1 MPFDFF
7 VSSEGVTST
16 PTADRYSR
24 ADVALIGKHELS
36 GNSTFCGGLYCY
48 LLMNEITK
56 DPTEEKNS
64 QMLVVRKQDGAKV
77 ELAKS
82 NALVVY
88 EKQEVAREKKGFFR
102 KPRRKSTSS
111 HGQLVQ
117 LLLKNIETFS
127 EDEVQLFRAIFDL
140 KTLTVQEVMIPLS
153 EISPLTVESP
163 CSEISKYCRASNYC
177 YIPVYNERVDQLL
190 GVIDAMEALITEQ
203 HDGDLSRFIREVRYV
218 PTLKSALDLLN
229 ELRQSEIPAAI
240 VVNEH
245 GSCVGIVELMDIL
258 EKVVG
263 EITANRKRDMP
274 RVEQLSS
281 NEWHIDAR
289 ALISEVNMTLDTEIP
304 TDQCDTIGGFILMLL
319 GRLPQTGEKVEYEDF
334 EFNIDQVF
342 KYRISGIRATKK
354 TVGRTRR

>member
-1 MPFDFF
+1 MNTDKITEDISEENKSQVPV
-7 VSSEGVTST
+7 VS
-16 PTADRYSR
+16 
-24 ADVALIGKHELS
+24 KQS
-36 GNSTFCGGLYCY
+36 GT
-48 LLMNEITK
+48 
-56 DPTEEKNS
+56 
-64 QMLVVRKQDGAKV
+64 KV
-77 ELAKS
+77 ELAQS

-88 EKQEVAREKKGFFR
+88 EKQEIARKKKGFFR
-102 KPRRKSTSS
+102 KPRRASTPS

-140 KTLTVQEVMIPLS
+140 KTLTVQEVMVPLS

-177 YIPVYNERVDQLL
+177 YIPVYNERVDRLL
-190 GVIDAMEALITEQ
+190 GVIDAMEVLITEQ
-203 HDGDLSRFIREVRYV
+203 RDGDLSRFVREVRYV
-218 PTLKSALDLLN
+218 PTLKSSLDLLN

-263 EITANRKRDMP
+263 EIAANRKRDMP
-274 RVEQLSS
+274 HIEQLSS
-281 NEWHIDAR
+281 NEWHLDAR
-289 ALISEVNMTLDTEIP
+289 VLISEVNMALDTQIP

-319 GRLPQTGEKVEYEDF
+319 GRLPQIGEKVEYEEF
-334 EFNIDQVF
+334 EFSIDQVF
-342 KYRISGIRATKK
+342 KYRISGIRVMKK
-354 TVGRTRR
+354 TVGRTRRRRG